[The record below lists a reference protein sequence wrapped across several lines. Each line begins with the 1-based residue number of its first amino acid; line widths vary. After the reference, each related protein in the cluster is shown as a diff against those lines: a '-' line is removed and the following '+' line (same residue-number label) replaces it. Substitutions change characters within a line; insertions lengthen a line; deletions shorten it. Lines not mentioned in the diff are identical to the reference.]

1 LLPQRWSPGA
11 TSGVT
16 IAGTS
21 GLSGASATLL
31 NGPSEV
37 ILSLN
42 ETYMYVSDAMNNRVQ
57 RFQLI

>member
-1 LLPQRWSPGA
+1 LLPQRWNPGA

-16 IAGTS
+16 IAGKS
-21 GLSGASATLL
+21 YLSGASAKLL
-31 NGPSEV
+31 NGPSDL

-42 ETYMYVSDAMNNRVQ
+42 ETYLYVSDSANNRVQ